1 MADGKPAPLGD
12 LVVGDRFWL
21 AYAQEAVRG
30 AVKAPEQRAVQLAGT
45 IAWFWTVYS
54 AAAILGVALGGD
66 RFGAVVSW
74 LIALP
79 SVALI
84 FAYWQAVR
92 VGRPLTVTF
101 DPRVPDEISSAF
113 EVAAKAKQSA
123 LRAAEAWTTV
133 AGFLVAAALIAALLQ
148 APSGSA
154 SISASIDPA
163 DARRILVLA
172 SVPKETAVTFVARA
186 ASAPASSASSSSTL
200 EKSGSDGVARASLR
214 AVSSGTHS
222 VTAAW
227 TADAGK
233 TRHSMS
239 VDVKVD

>member
-54 AAAILGVALGGD
+54 AAAILAVALGGD
-66 RFGAVVSW
+66 RFSTVVSW

-79 SVALI
+79 SLALI

-92 VGRPLTVTF
+92 VGRPLTFTF
-101 DPRVPDEISSAF
+101 DPRVPDEIASAF
-113 EVAAKAKQSA
+113 EVAAKSKQSA
-123 LRAAEAWTTV
+123 LRAAERWTTL
-133 AGFLVAAALIAALLQ
+133 AGLLVAAALITALLQ
-148 APSGSA
+148 APAGSA
-154 SISASIDPA
+154 SITASVDPA

-172 SVPKETAVTFVARA
+172 SVPKDTAVTFVARA
-186 ASAPASSASSSSTL
+186 ASAPTSSASSASTL
-200 EKSGSDGVARASLR
+200 ERAGSAGVARAALR
-214 AVSSGTHS
+214 AAAAGTHS

-227 TADAGK
+227 TADASK